1 MSKDCKFG
9 GNMPTLVQIQLILVK
24 SLLECSCWK
33 FQYLLLRFTDLL
45 HTVKYADLFLS
56 GQTSTHVF
64 LITDFF
70 PGGELFAL
78 LDKQP
83 MNLFKEESARYS
95 QFFV

>member
-1 MSKDCKFG
+1 
-9 GNMPTLVQIQLILVK
+9 
-24 SLLECSCWK
+24 
-33 FQYLLLRFTDLL
+33 
-45 HTVKYADLFLS
+45 VKYADLYLS